1 MNVLDNNESDDKK
14 TPGRKKARG
23 VEDPVTVAQYL
34 TRQVEICVKTQAVIA
49 EEAGFPNSNV
59 ISILKKGVSKVPVN
73 RVPGLARALGVDPV
87 YLLGLVMNEY
97 MPETWAVIS
106 EVLGKNLVTQA
117 EHEVLNV
124 VRESSEGYE
133 ARPITGSEKEELAML
148 VQKWIERDKKDMELV
163 KSMRSE

>member
-1 MNVLDNNESDDKK
+1 MSTVDNNESEDRK
-14 TPGRKKARG
+14 TPGRKKTRG

-34 TRQVEICVKTQAVIA
+34 TRQVEISVKTQAAIA
-49 EEAGFPNSNV
+49 DEAGFPNSNV

-124 VRESSEGYE
+124 VRESAEGFE
-133 ARPITGSEKEELAML
+133 ARPVTGSEKEELAML
-148 VQKWIERDKKDMELV
+148 VQKWIERDKKDMALV
-163 KSMRSE
+163 KSMRGE